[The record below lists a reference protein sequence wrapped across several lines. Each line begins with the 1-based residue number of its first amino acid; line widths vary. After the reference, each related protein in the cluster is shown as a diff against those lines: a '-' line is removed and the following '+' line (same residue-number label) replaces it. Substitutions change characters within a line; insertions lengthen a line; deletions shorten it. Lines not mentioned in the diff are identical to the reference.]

1 MDLGPLEP
9 HGVELI
15 TGLACFGVVFGVFA
29 KFLLPRIEKVMA
41 ERDDAIVG
49 TRDRAT
55 ATRREADGIHA
66 EYKAQ
71 LAEAYREL
79 AATRQEA
86 REQGA
91 AIIAAAREEGQ
102 RQRDALVA
110 DAHAQL
116 NVDRALATAALNEN
130 VRYLAVELASRIV
143 GEPLDVFARNSD
155 VIDRFFDEL
164 TAEHSKGTAA

>member
-1 MDLGPLEP
+1 MDIGPLEP

-15 TGLACFGVVFGVFA
+15 TGLVCFGVVFGVLA
-29 KFLLPRIEKVMA
+29 KFLLPRVEKVMA
-41 ERDDAIVG
+41 ERDDAIGG
-49 TRDRAT
+49 TLDRAT
-55 ATRREADGIHA
+55 ATQGEADAIHA

-102 RQRDALVA
+102 RQRDALVT

-116 NVDRALATAALNEN
+116 NVDRALAAAALNEH

-143 GEPLDVFARNSD
+143 GEPLHAFAHDND
-155 VIDRFFDEL
+155 VIDRFLDEL
-164 TAEHSKGTAA
+164 TTEPSQGPTP